1 MVLVFILCSC
11 TESEGSDPFPPLTLE
26 KTYYEVMLSDY
37 HIIQLTSGSDRISAT
52 VGDEN
57 VLSAECYVD
66 GEPSYTRIILH
77 GLQKGSTTLT
87 LTDEKTGV
95 TQTAEVK
102 VTDNYLAYDITF
114 SNHPILETSIRPFL
128 INNEARDCYF
138 FIMDHMQGTLRPTPI
153 AGSYEFRVQKEAD
166 GTLNPYL
173 YLSYPTDDGN
183 LDDDAPATAHEFR
196 IDLDNTLPVTLLVIE
211 EALGV
216 DLQGLADQAATTR
229 DVIVPYTLRL
239 TVPDT
244 DYVIEGCIDVTT
256 QIPENVLK

>member
-1 MVLVFILCSC
+1 MFILCSC
-11 TESEGSDPFPPLTLE
+11 TESDGSDPFPPLTLE
-26 KTYYEVMLSDY
+26 KTYYEVMSSGH

-52 VGDEN
+52 VGDED
-57 VLSAECYVD
+57 VLGAECYVD
-66 GEPSYTRIILH
+66 EGKSYARIILH
-77 GLQKGSTTLT
+77 GRQKGSTTLT

-102 VTDNYLAYDITF
+102 VTDTYLAYDITF
-114 SNHPILETSIRPFL
+114 SNHPILETSIRSFL

-173 YLSYPTDDGN
+173 YLSYPTDDDGN

-196 IDLDNTLPVTLLVIE
+196 IDLDNTPPATLSVIE
-211 EALGV
+211 YALGV
-216 DLQGLADQAATTR
+216 DWQGLADQAAITR
-229 DVIVPYTLRL
+229 DVMVSYTLRL

-244 DYVIEGCIDVTT
+244 DYVIEGRIDVTT
-256 QIPENVLK
+256 QIPENILK